1 MITKTSLKMN
11 NQSGFA
17 LLMTLI
23 VVSVI
28 ISIGLSVLD
37 LAIKQVELASNSKDS
52 EIAFHAAN
60 AGMECAQYWRRAASS
75 TMEAGNPI
83 TPDCFSGTINSNTVD
98 ELEAADGVSGD
109 GNVYLYN
116 YEITWGTAASRC
128 SRVTALVANATLEDG
143 TEVGLEIDNMNNHI
157 PGYPDTVKECEPG
170 ERCTILSVKG
180 YNRECS
186 TATGYGSVEREVL
199 LQF

>member
-1 MITKTSLKMN
+1 MAI
-11 NQSGFA
+11 NQKQYSTGTSGFA

-37 LAIKQVELASNSKDS
+37 LAIKQVELASNARDS

-60 AGMECAQYWRRAASS
+60 AGMECAQYWRRQASS
-75 TMEAGNPI
+75 SIEVGNNF
-83 TPDCFSGTINSNTVD
+83 TPSCFSGTLGNYENDQITT
-98 ELEAADGVSGD
+98 GVTGD
-109 GNVYLYN
+109 GSVYKYF
-116 YEITWGTAASRC
+116 YEFTWGNLGASRC
-128 SRVTALVANATLEDG
+128 SRITTLVANATLTATGGE
-143 TEVGLEIDNMNNHI
+143 TGLSIANMPNHI
-157 PGYPDTVKECEPG
+157 PGYPDPFKTCSAG

-180 YNRECS
+180 YNRECG
-186 TATGYGSVEREVL
+186 TATGYGSIEREVL